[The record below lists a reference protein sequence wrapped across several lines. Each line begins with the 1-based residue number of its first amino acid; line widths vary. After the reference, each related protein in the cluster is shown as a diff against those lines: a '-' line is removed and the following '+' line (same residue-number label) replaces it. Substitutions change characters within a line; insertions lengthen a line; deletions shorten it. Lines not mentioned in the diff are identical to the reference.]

1 MSWWPTIQPGGL
13 EPGSEQKARSP
24 RKALRLAQG
33 SQLIAGPPQQNDYTK
48 GLLLKLPY
56 GSFQWWVSFSPSPFS
71 PRKFNQNA
79 GVHTW
84 KYLKEEKE
92 KHRPKPT
99 NFWVGFKCLSVRFR
113 WCFSHS
119 LLSKHPRAADLDSTN
134 PPQDFPGW
142 WFEIF
147 FYCHP
152 YWGQWWNLTNI
163 FPTN

>member
-1 MSWWPTIQPGGL
+1 MSWCSHPAWWIRARLRAESQ
-13 EPGSEQKARSP
+13 EPQGNF
-24 RKALRLAQG
+24 RLAQG
-33 SQLIAGPPQQNDYTK
+33 SQVSRAPRNRTLYQGFVVKASLWKLSMMGGFHPPPPKT
-48 GLLLKLPY
+48 
-56 GSFQWWVSFSPSPFS
+56 
-71 PRKFNQNA
+71 NQSKRRFTPEN
-79 GVHTW
+79 TF
-84 KYLKEEKE
+84 KEEKE

-152 YWGQWWNLTNI
+152 YWGKWWNLTNI